1 MTTVDNFLKH
11 LTTESKYTDKP
22 ENSIR
27 SYIVFV
33 CGVVFLTWYVQW
45 LWNRRYLYIHSRK
58 VPGPIGLPFIGSAYL
73 FFSSQTS
80 DIMKIIIDLQE
91 KYPDIGALWFGTK
104 LYYSVSKPEHIEK
117 ILTNSK
123 ALDKDFLYK
132 FMTLAIGEG
141 LLTAGVEKW
150 RKHRKV
156 LRPAFSQKILNAY
169 QAIFLEKWENFAE
182 QLQKNVGNKDVDIS
196 KMIADS
202 TLDSICET
210 AMGLKMSEQ
219 IELTNISET
228 MNRMMEIITYRV
240 IYVWHHL
247 VFTWK
252 LYPLSKEYDKVVRKF
267 KNFTSTIIKKKGQ
280 AYNHKQ
286 NIEDSVAISG
296 NEESSKT
303 HSFLDLI
310 LENTNFT
317 KKELQDELELFL
329 SAGTDT
335 TATAISNTFT
345 VLGIFQD
352 VQQKVLEEVL
362 ATLGPDRPVS
372 PSDLPE
378 LKYTERVIK
387 ESLRLFP
394 VAAHFLR
401 KISEDIDAGDIVFPA
416 GSTVFFGLVH
426 IQRNPQ
432 YWPDPLK
439 FDPDRFLPENVAKR
453 HPCTYIPFSYGPRN
467 CIGAQYAMMNMKT
480 TLATV
485 IRRFRIYTKYKTI
498 EEIKLKI
505 NVVLRMKEGPKVWVE
520 ARRIGLTLKTMSKES
535 IGTSITIDST
545 SYTEKPENIVTSY
558 IIVVCG
564 VVFLTWYVQWLWNRR
579 YLYIHSRNVPGPLGL
594 PFIGSAYLFFV
605 SKTSDIMET
614 LIDLQKI
621 YPDIGA
627 LWFGTRLYYTVSK
640 PEHIEK
646 ILTSS
651 KALDKDSLYKFLI
664 FVIGEGLI
672 TARGQKWK
680 KHRKIIRPAFN
691 QRILNAYQAVFLEKG
706 EIFAD
711 QLQKNVGNK
720 DMDLFELVSNCTLD
734 IICETAL
741 GLNMNIQTENSNFS
755 KTLDKIMEIT
765 TYRIFH
771 VWHHLVFTWKL
782 YPLSKEYD
790 KVLKVFKTFTS
801 TVIKKKWEAYH
812 HKQKLKDSV
821 SVSEDEESPKEK
833 LAFLDL
839 ILENTNFTE
848 EELNEEVELFLIA
861 GTDTTAS
868 ALSCLFTVLG
878 MFQDVQQNVLEE
890 ILAILGPDRQV
901 SPSDL
906 PELKYTER
914 VIKESLRLFPVAAFF
929 LRKISEDIDA
939 GDIVFP
945 AGSTVFFGL
954 VHIQRNPKYWP
965 DPLKF
970 DPDRFLP
977 ENVAKRHPCT
987 YIPFSYGPRNCIGGQ
1002 YAMMNMKTILATVLR
1017 RFRIYTKY
1025 KTIEEIKLKT
1035 NVVLRLKEG
1044 PKVWVE
1050 TR

>member
-11 LTTESKYTDKP
+11 LTTESKYTDKS

-73 FFSSQTS
+73 LFLSQTS

-91 KYPDIGALWFGTK
+91 KYSDIAAVWFGTR
-104 LYYSVSKPEHIEK
+104 LYYLVSKPEHIEK

-123 ALDKDFLYK
+123 ALDKDPLYK

-141 LLTAGVEKW
+141 LISAGVEKW

-169 QAIFLEKWENFAE
+169 QAIFLEKGENFAE
-182 QLQKNVGNKDVDIS
+182 HLQKNVGNKDLDIT
-196 KMIADS
+196 KMIANC
-202 TLDSICET
+202 TLDSMCET
-210 AMGLKMSEQ
+210 AIGLKMSKQ

-228 MNRMMEIITYRV
+228 MNRMMEIIIYRTLY
-240 IYVWHHL
+240 IWHHL

-252 LYPLSKEYDKVVRKF
+252 LYPLSKEYDEVVRKF
-267 KNFTSTIIKKKGQ
+267 KNFTSTIIEKKRQ
-280 AYNHKQ
+280 TNHHKQ
-286 NIEDSVAISG
+286 NIEDSVAISE

-303 HSFLDLI
+303 LSFLDLM

-317 KKELQDELELFL
+317 EKEFQDELELFL
-329 SAGTDT
+329 SAATDT
-335 TATAISNTFT
+335 TAAAISYTFT
-345 VLGIFQD
+345 VLGMFQD

-362 ATLGPDRPVS
+362 AILGPDRPVS

-401 KISEDIDAGDIVFPA
+401 KISEDIDAG
-416 GSTVFFGLVH
+416 
-426 IQRNPQ
+426 
-432 YWPDPLK
+432 
-439 FDPDRFLPENVAKR
+439 
-453 HPCTYIPFSYGPRN
+453 
-467 CIGAQYAMMNMKT
+467 AQYAMVNMKT
-480 TLATV
+480 ILATV

-505 NVVLRMKEGPKVWVE
+505 NVVLKMIEGPKVWVE
-520 ARRIGLTLKTMSKES
+520 ALWRIGLTLKTMSKES

-579 YLYIHSRNVPGPLGL
+579 YLYIHSRKVPGPIGL

-651 KALDKDSLYKFLI
+651 KALDKDSLYKFLV

-741 GLNMNIQTENSNFS
+741 GLNMNIQTENSDFP
-755 KTLDKIMEIT
+755 KALDKIMEIT

-782 YPLSKEYD
+782 YPLSKDYD

-812 HKQKLKDSV
+812 HKQKLRGSV
-821 SVSEDEESPKEK
+821 SVSEYEESPKEK

-945 AGSTVFFGL
+945 AGSSAFFGP